1 MGRAGDLSTNGD
13 RATMSPFAVRSI
25 LPRISKVRIQTPDDV
40 GRAIRAR
47 RAELGLD
54 QGSLARLVGVSRQWI
69 VEVEHGKPRAEMG
82 LLLRTLSALRLEL
95 TLKPAKAGAATP
107 EVFAPGLVDLDVLV
121 QRARGQGR

>member
-1 MGRAGDLSTNGD
+1 
-13 RATMSPFAVRSI
+13 MSPFADRSI
-25 LPRISKVRIQTPDDV
+25 LPRITKVRIQTPEDV

-54 QGSLARLVGVSRQWI
+54 QGSLARLAGVSRQWI

-95 TLKPAKAGAATP
+95 TLKPTNAGAAAP
-107 EVFAPGLVDLDVLV
+107 EVFAPGLVDLDLLV

>member
-1 MGRAGDLSTNGD
+1 
-13 RATMSPFAVRSI
+13 MSPFADMSI
-25 LPRISKVRIQTPDDV
+25 SPRISKVHLQTPEDL

-47 RAELGLD
+47 RTELGLD

-95 TLKPAKAGAATP
+95 TLKPAQAGASAP
-107 EVFAPGLVDLDVLV
+107 EVFAPGLVDLDVLI